1 MRFAANLKWLFAE
14 LPFERRFD
22 AAAAAGFTGVECPSP
37 YSVPA
42 AELKRRLDDAGLT
55 QVLINTPGIA
65 CAPDR
70 TTEFRDGFHQALDYA
85 TELNCG
91 LVHVLAG
98 ARPDGV
104 GHDRAFAQFA
114 TNIAWAA
121 ERSRD
126 TGVRLV
132 LEAQNKRDSPGFVLA
147 SQAQAAAV
155 AEAAGHDHVGLLFD
169 VYHVQLDERDL
180 VNRLRAFLPRIFH
193 LQLADPPSR
202 TEPGTGEIGWPV
214 LFATL
219 REAGYDGW
227 IGCEYRPTTD
237 IATTLTRLEELAR
250 CPASR

>member
-1 MRFAANLKWLFAE
+1 MRFAANLKWLFTE

-22 AAAAAGFTGVECPSP
+22 AAAAAGFTGVECPAP

-42 AELKRRLDDAGLT
+42 PELRRRLDDAGLPL
-55 QVLINTPGIA
+55 VLLNTPEIA
-65 CAPDR
+65 CAPGR
-70 TTEFRDGFHQALDYA
+70 TAEFRAGFHRALDYA
-85 TELNCG
+85 AELDCG

-104 GHDRAFAQFA
+104 GQDRAFAQFA
-114 TNIAWAA
+114 TNVAWAA
-121 ERSRD
+121 ENSRG

-132 LEAQNKRDSPGFVLA
+132 LEAQNKRDSPGFVLE

-169 VYHVQLDERDL
+169 VYHVQLDEGDL
-180 VNRLRAFLPRIFH
+180 VNRLRAFLPRVFH
-193 LQLADPPSR
+193 VQIADPPSR

-227 IGCEYRPTTD
+227 IGCEYRPTTG
-237 IATTLTRLEELAR
+237 IADTLTRLRELAR
-250 CPASR
+250 